1 MNQSGA
7 TATCDEC
14 GREVPRI
21 TRVLEGRRYCN
32 TCYVRE
38 FKRRP
43 CPRCGNHVRLPR
55 RDTEAVC
62 SKCENDKPCI
72 RCGKTKYALGK
83 ITPYGPVCNAC
94 SVYFRERKPCDNC
107 GKPSSRLM
115 RSASS
120 GDQRRLCS
128 KCAQVE
134 LRSCQAC
141 GRHRQ
146 LRNMSDGRQLCCK
159 CAELGYVAC
168 PACGE
173 MMPAGYSIRR
183 CEKCYWKALLA
194 KRIAISNCAFSNPV
208 MAKHFAKFSN
218 WLSLRVGDNK
228 AAITLNR
235 YLPFF
240 LEIEREWRN
249 VPSYLNLMA
258 HFGAEQLRRV
268 RLPMTWLS
276 ETLGMSADA
285 SAREE
290 DSERR
295 RIEALMS
302 SFPAGS
308 LAGMALKT
316 YRDMLE
322 AKLAAGKTRRNSIRL
337 ALRPAVSLLLVA
349 DSSGRT
355 LPDQARLDR
364 YMQQTP
370 GQMSALSGFVHHLNL
385 TYQAALSMQ
394 RAHKRL
400 RMTRKKK
407 LEDELIEM
415 IKHNEGD
422 VFSSTE
428 WISAALAY
436 FHGLPRRRSYD
447 YRDGD
452 IVPSGEGANV
462 LFRGKCYWIPH
473 RSPEIEKWVT

>member
-1 MNQSGA
+1 
-7 TATCDEC
+7 
-14 GREVPRI
+14 
-21 TRVLEGRRYCN
+21 
-32 TCYVRE
+32 
-38 FKRRP
+38 
-43 CPRCGNHVRLPR
+43 
-55 RDTEAVC
+55 
-62 SKCENDKPCI
+62 
-72 RCGKTKYALGK
+72 
-83 ITPYGPVCNAC
+83 
-94 SVYFRERKPCDNC
+94 
-107 GKPSSRLM
+107 
-115 RSASS
+115 
-120 GDQRRLCS
+120 
-128 KCAQVE
+128 
-134 LRSCQAC
+134 
-141 GRHRQ
+141 
-146 LRNMSDGRQLCCK
+146 MSDGRQLCCK

-173 MMPAGYSIRR
+173 MMPAGYSTRR

-276 ETLGMSADA
+276 ETLGMSVDA

-349 DSSGRT
+349 DSSGRA

-370 GQMSALSGFVHHLNL
+370 GQMSALSGFVSFLNRN
-385 TYQAALSMQ
+385 YGAGLSME
-394 RAHKRL
+394 R
-400 RMTRKKK
+400 TRKHHQMQRRKK
-407 LEDELIEM
+407 LEDELVEM
-415 IKHNEGD
+415 IRRSEGG
-422 VFSSTE
+422 VLASKE
-428 WISAALAY
+428 WVSAALAY
-436 FHGLPRRRSYD
+436 FHGLSWRRSHEYKD
-447 YRDGD
+447 RD
-452 IVPSGEGANV
+452 IVPSGDGASV
-462 LFRGKCYWIPH
+462 FLRDKWYWIPYG
-473 RSPEIEKWVT
+473 IVTFRETD